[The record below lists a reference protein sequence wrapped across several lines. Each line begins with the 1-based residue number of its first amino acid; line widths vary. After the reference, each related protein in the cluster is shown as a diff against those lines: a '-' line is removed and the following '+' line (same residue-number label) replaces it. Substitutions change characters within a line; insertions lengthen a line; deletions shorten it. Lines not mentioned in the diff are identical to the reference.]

1 MFFVAH
7 ETRAG
12 LVNPMVAIGQAAKK
26 RGLLVGA
33 DVVSAAY
40 AYPID
45 LEAAGLDLA
54 VTSSAKAI
62 QGVPGIG
69 IVFVKLAT
77 LPLLAAHKRTNYYFD
92 LVAETE
98 KQRKDLQT
106 RFAQPVALHAAL
118 RAACDHLKQIGITN
132 HYARIQRQMQVIHDH
147 LARLGV
153 AAQLDPAH
161 RSNVAVN
168 FKLPAGLEYPE
179 FASRMEAEGFY
190 LLYGIP
196 GDLTHFQI
204 STIGD
209 LSDEHVAGIL
219 RAFDKVLVAARAAA

>member
-1 MFFVAH
+1 
-7 ETRAG
+7 
-12 LVNPMVAIGQAAKK
+12 
-26 RGLLVGA
+26 
-33 DVVSAAY
+33 VVSAAY

-45 LEAAGLDLA
+45 IEAAGLDLA

-62 QGVPGIG
+62 QGVAGIG
-69 IVFVKLAT
+69 IVFVKLAS
-77 LPLLAAHKRTNYYFD
+77 LPALAAHKRASYYFD
-92 LVAETE
+92 LVAETD
-98 KQRKDLQT
+98 KQRKEQQT

-118 RAACDHLKQIGITN
+118 RAACDHLKQIGIAN
-132 HYARIQRQMQVIHDH
+132 HFARIQRQMKTIHDH
-147 LARLGV
+147 LASLGV
-153 AAQLDPAH
+153 AAQLDPAY

-179 FASRMEAEGFY
+179 FAARMEAEGFY

-209 LSDEHVAGIL
+209 LTDEHVGQIL
-219 RAFDKVLVAARAAA
+219 RAFDKILGRARAAA